1 MHYPSMTS
9 PLLLHCSINVFTVT
23 CGRTGVDSIT
33 SIDLRIDG
41 DDGWVVEWVEVSNNL
56 ETFTITCN
64 SLLDDFATQR
74 FYR

>member
-1 MHYPSMTS
+1 M
-9 PLLLHCSINVFTVT
+9 T
-23 CGRTGVDSIT
+23 CGRTGVGSVT
-33 SIDLRIDG
+33 SIDLRIVG
-41 DDGWVVEWVEVSNNL
+41 IDGWRVEWVEIDNDL